1 MKTGVRTRYFAKYKA
16 RHKHYLAGNYRVKKG
31 DEEE

>member
-1 MKTGVRTRYFAKYKA
+1 MKTGVRTRYFAKYKKRKA
-16 RHKHYLAGNYRVKKG
+16 HYDAGLYRKKKG